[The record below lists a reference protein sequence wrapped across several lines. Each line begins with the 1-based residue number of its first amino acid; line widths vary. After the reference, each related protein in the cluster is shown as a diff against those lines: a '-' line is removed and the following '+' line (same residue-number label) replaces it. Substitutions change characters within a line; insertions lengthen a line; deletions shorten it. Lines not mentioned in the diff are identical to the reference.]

1 MASLLYI
8 SSSPKLAGD
17 EPVANEEYH
26 AISLYDQT
34 AAQSLHNLP
43 KSSSSSATSRH
54 LKGDSKTL
62 SEADRVPD
70 LRANDMHDHLE
81 EETEEDARR
90 HSLTQN
96 SMGKSLERLE
106 EKESVLDKSFL
117 DFEKAVAML
126 ELSSEHLVK
135 VLEHT
140 RSCSSSES
148 ASVYSRD
155 EAEDQIL
162 GPDNDSQGP
171 AMADDVWQHLAENT
185 MLPDSDEDDEN
196 HSDLVS
202 WHAELPNK
210 TPPPSLNTDTIAHES
225 MTPENMARD
234 NMADS
239 AALPTGSDTSADTS
253 QSPSFDPKDT
263 APTFLAPPPRSR
275 HHGRRSPNSPSK
287 SPTHSRPTT
296 VYKTARSST
305 AQTLATCLLGP
316 QIDIVNGTTSEIYV
330 PDVPLQMLFL
340 FCSSAVIERLLPG
353 YGFPQDKLEIPDAE
367 AERGGV
373 IRVIR
378 YMRRCCAPARTH
390 TSSGEMR
397 IPQGA
402 LSVGIETVRAYRV
415 LGLHPDAD
423 RLERLVVGTVLNGRI
438 SDEHIDLIWN
448 GYFTRLRETSFG
460 EAVVWFILK
469 EMQSN
474 ENILVE
480 ELMLLMEQEEYKELK
495 ERVRRE
501 NKIRLW
507 RQESRDEFLG
517 RWAMERRR
525 TRRKTARLDRWEE
538 GKEERREWTRL
549 KNVEENARRFAEQEA
564 QRSKDARSSLS
575 KDSTGASVKSKANDG
590 SIRTLDTG
598 KALPK
603 TPSPDRLHHT
613 ESTPQL
619 HADHVRLL
627 EHTGSGGALQETGR
641 KPSISPPS
649 LIVSN
654 RFGPLLSWQG
664 PRPAPVPKRKLS
676 LWQRLKAV
684 L

>member
-148 ASVYSRD
+148 ASVYSR

-185 MLPDSDEDDEN
+185 MLRDSDEDDKN

-253 QSPSFDPKDT
+253 QSPSFAPKDT

-275 HHGRRSPNSPSK
+275 HHGRRSPNPPSK

-316 QIDIVNGTTSEIYV
+316 QIDIVNGTTSEIYA

-353 YGFPQDKLEIPDAE
+353 YGFPQDKLEILDAE

-373 IRVIR
+373 TRVIQ

-402 LSVGIETVRAYRV
+402 LSDGIETVRACRV

-474 ENILVE
+474 ENMLVE

-538 GKEERREWTRL
+538 EKEERREWMRL
-549 KNVEENARRFAEQEA
+549 KNVEENTRRFAEQEA

-575 KDSTGASVKSKANDG
+575 KDSTGASVKSEAKDG

-603 TPSPDRLHHT
+603 MPSPDRLHHT

-619 HADHVRLL
+619 HADHARLL
-627 EHTGSGGALQETGR
+627 EHIGSGGALQETGR
-641 KPSISPPS
+641 KPSISSPI

-654 RFGPLLSWQG
+654 RSGPLLS
-664 PRPAPVPKRKLS
+664 
-676 LWQRLKAV
+676 
-684 L
+684 